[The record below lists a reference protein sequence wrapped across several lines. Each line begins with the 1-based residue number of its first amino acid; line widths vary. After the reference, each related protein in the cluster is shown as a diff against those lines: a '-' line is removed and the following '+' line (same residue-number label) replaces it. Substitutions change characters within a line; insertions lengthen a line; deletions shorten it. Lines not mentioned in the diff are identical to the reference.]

1 MASRSTVAAAFERVK
16 DKFEVKRL
24 KDEQLDILTAI
35 MRGDDCVGVLPTG
48 YGKSL
53 PYQVSKM
60 VANELGI
67 EFHKVVV
74 CSPLISLMQ
83 DQVARLQSFGHIMKV
98 MYVKGQEDFHSVEDC
113 DVIFSSPENLVGNES
128 LKNSLARL
136 KVSLLVVDEFHTV
149 STW

>member
-67 EFHKVVV
+67 EFHKVSISSHIHYYV
-74 CSPLISLMQ
+74 PLMLCY
-83 DQVARLQSFGHIMKV
+83 HIK
-98 MYVKGQEDFHSVEDC
+98 
-113 DVIFSSPENLVGNES
+113 
-128 LKNSLARL
+128 
-136 KVSLLVVDEFHTV
+136 
-149 STW
+149 